1 MQIRKAIL
9 IVLSAAAI
17 LCLLAVLLRL
27 EPNKVVFA
35 RAQGSPGLEPYTP
48 TRLEWLHLEAVALLA
63 GSSSLPK
70 DGYAI
75 GPQTQSPDTIV
86 LYGGYW
92 PNVDR
97 KAMNEAA
104 EFDRML
110 IENVIKQHGW
120 EGWAKV
126 KVELVPIPNR

>member
-1 MQIRKAIL
+1 MQMRKAIL

-17 LCLLAVLLRL
+17 SCLLAVLLRL

-48 TRLEWLHLEAVALLA
+48 TRIEWLHLEAVALLG
-63 GSSSLPK
+63 GSQDLTR
-70 DGYAI
+70 DRFAI
-75 GPQTQSPDTIV
+75 GPQIQSPDTIV

-97 KAMNEAA
+97 KAMNEAV
-104 EFDRML
+104 ETERML
-110 IENVIKQHGW
+110 IESVIKQHGW
-120 EGWAKV
+120 DGWAKV